1 MWVPSDFSSSQEDLN
16 RARALGIAHIEQDA
30 SGEYCTIGVSDR
42 NWKKKLTIRE
52 MLKIVPEEIIYDA
65 VIENPYLGLSW
76 LNLTCP
82 WKVLPSPLN
91 FRFSENYFYDKI
103 RAIVEKALPQHTIPH
118 NLPYPRSA
126 KDSPKSS
133 QKINKQ
139 NDVTG
144 KFKNITVNY
153 KVPRHDKDQ
162 QIAKKRR
169 IKNLK
174 KTVEAIEILEK
185 KAAKKILEKRISE
198 VPASNLHIAAPISQT
213 PNSDSGRLIPSSK
226 HREKVDYPVLPN
238 TTPTSNPP
246 NSGKLDDG
254 ATADGA
260 KLIVNYLP
268 QIMTDNELYVMFITC
283 GPLVSAEIVRDKSS
297 GYSFGYGF
305 VEYQNSADAAKA
317 IKQLDGL
324 SISNKK
330 IKVSYS
336 RPRRVETTN
345 LYIGNL
351 PEGMSDDG
359 LVNLFT
365 PFGTIISSNI
375 LKDQSGRNRGYAFVR
390 YNKKSEADS
399 AVSKLSGYTIPGSSS
414 PLEVKAANDQGQ
426 AYTCRKGKKKQKAFY
441 PDSSMG
447 QH

>member
-1 MWVPSDFSSSQEDLN
+1 LK
-16 RARALGIAHIEQDA
+16 
-30 SGEYCTIGVSDR
+30 SGQILE
-42 NWKKKLTIRE
+42 
-52 MLKIVPEEIIYDA
+52 PEI
-65 VIENPYLGLSW
+65 
-76 LNLTCP
+76 T
-82 WKVLPSPLN
+82 
-91 FRFSENYFYDKI
+91 
-103 RAIVEKALPQHTIPH
+103 
-118 NLPYPRSA
+118 
-126 KDSPKSS
+126 
-133 QKINKQ
+133 
-139 NDVTG
+139 
-144 KFKNITVNY
+144 FKYYHEV
-153 KVPRHDKDQ
+153 
-162 QIAKKRR
+162 AKKSKLLQN
-169 IKNLK
+169 I
-174 KTVEAIEILEK
+174 
-185 KAAKKILEKRISE
+185 KILEKWISE

-213 PNSDSGRLIPSSK
+213 PNSDSGRHIPSSK